1 MNTKATLASL
11 TTLGAMAFAFAKT
24 ATPEPSGTAAPGTPV
39 VRKADVHWTH
49 LNPKRGD
56 LAPSAATL
64 WGDRNGHQATG
75 FLLRPSDGFESP
87 PHIHNITYRGIVIRG
102 LIHNDDPDAAEM
114 WMPPGSF
121 WTQPKGETHITAA
134 KGDDI
139 LAYIEIDSGPYLV
152 QPREGAF
159 DSGERPVNIDP
170 SNIVWLDADQAG
182 HMTPSSTAPSSP
194 ATANPTPQVAFLWGE
209 VKQGRT
215 RGMFVRLPAGF
226 NGTITSSASEF
237 RAVVIA
243 GNPTYTSPDAE
254 KPATLEPGSY
264 FSSHAEAT
272 HPISSAADAGTLL
285 YLRSNDTC
293 RIASSQQP

>member
-11 TTLGAMAFAFAKT
+11 TTLGAMAFAFAKSE
-24 ATPEPSGTAAPGTPV
+24 TPKASGTAAPNTPV
-39 VRKADVHWTH
+39 VRNADVHWTH

-64 WGDRNGHQATG
+64 WGDRNGQQATG

-152 QPREGAF
+152 QPKEGAF

-182 HMTPSSTAPSSP
+182 HMTPSSAAS
-194 ATANPTPQVAFLWGE
+194 ANPTPQVAFLWGE

-215 RGMFVRLPAGF
+215 RGMFAKLPAEF
-226 NGTITSSASEF
+226 SGTITSSASEF

-243 GNPTYTSPDAE
+243 GNPTYTSPDTGKSE
-254 KPATLEPGSY
+254 TLEPGSY
-264 FSSHAEAT
+264 FSSDPSETETTHA
-272 HPISSAADAGTLL
+272 ISSAADSETLL
-285 YLRSNDTC
+285 YLRSN
-293 RIASSQQP
+293 RSYQINAR